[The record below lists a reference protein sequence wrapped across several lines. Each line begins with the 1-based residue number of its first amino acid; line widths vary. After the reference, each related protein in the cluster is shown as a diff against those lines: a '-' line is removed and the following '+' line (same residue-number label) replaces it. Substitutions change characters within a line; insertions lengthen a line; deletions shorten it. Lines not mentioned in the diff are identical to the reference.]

1 MTSHLPT
8 AVRFGVSHISICP
21 TDDGL
26 WRTMLW
32 RDAKEGPLVA
42 SDRLTRDGAVSDA
55 RLLHNATFMSVLDLP
70 PPPRD
75 VVRIPAP
82 APSASRTV
90 RYEAG
95 WSIDTRDGQRG
106 YLGFL
111 RRFSGE
117 WRSYRETATWW
128 EALETALRFADVT
141 PDCQYIGGPHD
152 LPA

>member
-32 RDAKEGPLVA
+32 RDPKEGPLLA
-42 SDRLTRDGAVSDA
+42 SDPLTRDSAVSEA

-75 VVRIPAP
+75 FVRIPAP
-82 APSASRTV
+82 APSASRSP
-90 RYEAG
+90 RYESG
-95 WSIDTRDGQRG
+95 WMIDGPRENGN
-106 YLGFL
+106 YASFL
-111 RRFSGE
+111 RPWSE
-117 WRSYRETATWW
+117 DWYDLYPHTTWW
-128 EALETALRFADVT
+128 DALAHALCLSQTTA
-141 PDCQYIGGPHD
+141 DCEFIGGV
-152 LPA
+152 